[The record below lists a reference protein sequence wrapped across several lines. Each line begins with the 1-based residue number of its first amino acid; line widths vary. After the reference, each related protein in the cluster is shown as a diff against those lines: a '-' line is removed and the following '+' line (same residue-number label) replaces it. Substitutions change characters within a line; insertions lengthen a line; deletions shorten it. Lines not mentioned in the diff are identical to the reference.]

1 MNHKRNYLSKCRDP
15 GLNQG
20 PSDLQS
26 DALPTEL
33 KRPGCAQQ
41 AAGRVAQWKSVGPR
55 IQRLQVRVLPRSFA
69 AALTVHVLSTSS
81 SEVGAVGSAWVS

>member
-1 MNHKRNYLSKCRDP
+1 MDLTYMIKFRGVGGVGEVGKYLPKPQDIKISNFSKIIKQCRDP

-33 KRPGCAQQ
+33 
-41 AAGRVAQWKSVGPR
+41 S
-55 IQRLQVRVLPRSFA
+55 RLAKTFIHQNGL
-69 AALTVHVLSTSS
+69 L
-81 SEVGAVGSAWVS
+81 G

>member
-1 MNHKRNYLSKCRDP
+1 MIFKNRCLSDNSKAGLKQLVKKKCLDP

-33 KRPGCAQQ
+33 SRLVKD
-41 AAGRVAQWKSVGPR
+41 S
-55 IQRLQVRVLPRSFA
+55 IQ
-69 AALTVHVLSTSS
+69 
-81 SEVGAVGSAWVS
+81 

>member
-1 MNHKRNYLSKCRDP
+1 MKDFKSIYISICPCAKQQQKTNKDTRNERKKYLPKPGIVQNSFEFS

-33 KRPGCAQQ
+33 FRQLVKGVVQVYIYFLFDSLGTKR
-41 AAGRVAQWKSVGPR
+41 
-55 IQRLQVRVLPRSFA
+55 QRP
-69 AALTVHVLSTSS
+69 
-81 SEVGAVGSAWVS
+81 

>member
-1 MNHKRNYLSKCRDP
+1 MGGGSNPPSDNIFMLFASRLIKKDENCRDP

-33 KRPGCAQQ
+33 
-41 AAGRVAQWKSVGPR
+41 S
-55 IQRLQVRVLPRSFA
+55 RLYESGYTDSIYDIFD
-69 AALTVHVLSTSS
+69 
-81 SEVGAVGSAWVS
+81 